1 MGRVTG
7 LGARLIFG
15 SLLIFIFVN
24 MLGAKGPLG
33 EMTGELIARFPFHR
47 AIAETF
53 AEGLVYDISM
63 IPAVTTSVVDDIIIL
78 LVATVI
84 SGGISRTLGHIFD
97 PDRFGGLRTLGTR
110 ALSTLVSFFA
120 ASVLFGGIVQSMNQ
134 SLGGK
139 LLLPI
144 LKIVILVVVVLIFYF
159 FLSACVSL
167 TKGNVSIGLLGF
179 FGIRSILTAAFTNVI
194 SIYILLSIMNRAGM
208 VAMPLV
214 VIYIFMTL
222 GGFVLGSL
230 GRAAS

>member
-7 LGARLIFG
+7 LGARVIFG

-24 MLGAKGPLG
+24 MLGANGPLG
-33 EMTGELIARFPFHR
+33 GMTGELISRFPFHR
-47 AIAETF
+47 AISEAF
-53 AEGLVYDISM
+53 ADGLGYDISM
-63 IPAVTTSVVDDIIIL
+63 IPNVDVSVVDDIIIL

-97 PDRFGGLRTLGTR
+97 PNGLGGLRTLGTR
-110 ALSTLVSFFA
+110 ALSTLVSFFV

-144 LKIVILVVVVLIFYF
+144 LKIVILIIMVLVFCF
-159 FLSACVSL
+159 FVSACASL
-167 TKGNVSIGLLGF
+167 AKGNVSIGLLGF
-179 FGIRSILTAAFTNVI
+179 FGIRSILTAAFTDVI
-194 SIYILLSIMNRAGM
+194 SIYILLSIMNRAGA
-208 VAMPLV
+208 VAMPLA
-214 VIYIFMTL
+214 VIYIFLTL

-230 GRAAS
+230 GKTVS